1 MPGSTGA
8 GRFMD
13 WLSRSTDQMLIPR
26 PISITMRNLLFI
38 PLFALLCTQLLAQKT
53 PLRRADSFFGLH
65 FDFHANTEDSLV
77 GKTLTEG
84 MIDSLLSAV
93 KPDFIQ
99 VDSKGHPGVVS
110 YPSKVANATTV
121 KSFAKDPL
129 ALFRQV
135 TKKHG
140 VALYVHYSGVW
151 DDAALRKHPEWA
163 AVDANGKASTQKTSV
178 HSYYVDD
185 LLIPQLKEI
194 ADYGVDGVWVDGDC
208 WATVLDYSVKSLE
221 KFKRYTGIKTV
232 PKTKSDPDYPA
243 FMYFARESFK
253 NYVGRYTNALHYYKP
268 GFQVASNWAFSSFM
282 PEPVELNVDF
292 MSGDLAPMNGVN
304 SALFEARVLAAQSRH
319 YNKPWDLMSW
329 SFNTQWGT
337 SNHCAKTALN
347 LSQEAAEV
355 IAMGGAFQCYFT
367 QNRDASIRVQQVN
380 TMAELAKFVRA
391 RQPFTQGA
399 RAIPQVALLYSL
411 ASYHKYS
418 SSIYGNGV
426 AEASKAILSTL
437 MDAQHAVEVLSE
449 HHLRGNLAKY
459 PLVVIPEWAYLE
471 EDFLQELKT
480 YVYNGGKLL
489 VIGAEAFQN
498 FKTELGIEPQGQALK
513 SRFWVM
519 GKDNLGLGNDWVQP
533 VKLLSQARS
542 LGSYYLQED
551 TRFPAGSIASIADYG
566 QGKIAGIYGNLGS
579 SYHNFQSPQLRDFL
593 DGVVQ
598 QLFPQPLVEVSGSK
612 LVHLTVNELNG
623 KLTINLVNAGGNYN
637 SDKVSTYD
645 ELPALR
651 NLTLKIRSSQKPL
664 RIIQQPE
671 QRPLAFSYD
680 RGVVT
685 VKVPE
690 VGIHS
695 ILVVSK

>member
-1 MPGSTGA
+1 MA
-8 GRFMD
+8 
-13 WLSRSTDQMLIPR
+13 LIPI
-26 PISITMRNLLFI
+26 PMPITMRNLLFI
-38 PLFALLCTQLLAQKT
+38 SLLTLLGTQLLAQKT
-53 PLRRADSFFGLH
+53 PLRRANSFFGLH
-65 FDFHANTEDSLV
+65 FDFHASTEDSLV

-110 YPSKVANATTV
+110 YPSKVANATRV
-121 KSFAKDPL
+121 KSFTKDPL

-135 TKKHG
+135 TQKHG
-140 VALYVHYSGVW
+140 VALYVHHSGVW

-163 AVDANGKASTQKTSV
+163 AVDAAGKASTQKTSV
-178 HSYYVDD
+178 YGSYVDE

-208 WATVLDYSVKSLE
+208 WATMLDYGAQALE
-221 KFKRYTGIKTV
+221 KFQRSTGITTV
-232 PKTKSDPDYPA
+232 PKTKTDPDYLA
-243 FMYFARESFK
+243 FMNFARQSFK
-253 NYVGRYTNALHYYKP
+253 NYVGHYTDELHLYKP
-268 GFQVASNWAFSSFM
+268 SFQVASNWAFSSFM
-282 PEPVELNVDF
+282 PEPVDLNVDF

-304 SALFEARVLAAQSRH
+304 SALFEARVLAAQSKKH
-319 YNKPWDLMSW
+319 NKPWDLMSW

-367 QNRDASIRVQQVN
+367 QNRDASIRVQQVK
-380 TMAELAKFVRA
+380 TMAELSQFVRA

-426 AEASKAILSTL
+426 AEASKAILSAL
-437 MDAQHAVEVLSE
+437 MDGQYAVEVLSE
-449 HHLRGNLAKY
+449 HHLAGNLAQY

-471 EDFLQELKT
+471 DDFLQELKT
-480 YVYNGGKLL
+480 YVKNGGKLL
-489 VIGAEAFQN
+489 VIGSEACQN
-498 FKTELGIEPQGQALK
+498 FKTELGIEAQGQAFK
-513 SRFWVM
+513 SRFWAM
-519 GKDNLGLGNDWVQP
+519 GKDNLGLGNDWIQP

-542 LGSYYLQED
+542 LGQYYLQED
-551 TRFPAGSIASIADYG
+551 TRFPAGSLASVADYG
-566 QGKIAGIYGNLGS
+566 QGEIAGIYGNLGS
-579 SYHNFQSPQLRDFL
+579 SYRNFQSPQLRDFL
-593 DGVVQ
+593 DGIVR
-598 QLFPQPLVEVSGSK
+598 QLFPQPLVEVSGSR
-612 LVHLTVNELNG
+612 LLHLTVNDLQG
-623 KLTINLVNAGGNYN
+623 KLMINLINAGGNYN

-645 ELPALR
+645 ELPPLR
-651 NLTLKIRSSQKPL
+651 NLTVRIRSSQKP
-664 RIIQQPE
+664 RQIIQQPE
-671 QRPLAFSYD
+671 QRPLAFTYE
-680 RGVVT
+680 RGVAT